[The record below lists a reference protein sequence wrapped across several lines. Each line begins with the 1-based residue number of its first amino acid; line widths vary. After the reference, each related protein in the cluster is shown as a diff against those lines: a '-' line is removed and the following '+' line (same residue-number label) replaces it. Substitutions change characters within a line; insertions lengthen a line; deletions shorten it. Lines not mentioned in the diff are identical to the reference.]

1 MPNDNNTAELPPLFG
16 AMEDSAAE
24 HDEIISPVWSGLLV
38 FVDTEFTDFI
48 QTDLISIGLVTEDGR
63 EFYAERNDYRREDCS
78 DFVVAEVLPLLHRV
92 PDARCSS
99 AHLTFR
105 LREWFAALGEPV
117 TLVCDYFG
125 DWELLADAL
134 LGDVHQKPP
143 ANVGEKWLLSQEIV
157 GDPVF
162 QRAFSDTFSRDW
174 PPHHALADA
183 RALRAGF
190 LAWRAATMG
199 GKS

>member
-1 MPNDNNTAELPPLFG
+1 MQNDNNQNEPPPLFG
-16 AMEDSAAE
+16 SMAGSATE
-24 HDEIISPVWSGLLV
+24 HGELVSPVWPGLLV

-48 QTDLISIGLVTEDGR
+48 QTDLISIGLVTEDGH

-78 DFVVAEVLPLLHRV
+78 DFVVSEVLPLLHRV
-92 PDARCSS
+92 PNARCSQ

-105 LREWFAALGEPV
+105 LREWLSALPAPA
-117 TLVCDYFG
+117 TLVFDYFG

-134 LGDVHQKPP
+134 LGDVHQP
-143 ANVGEKWLLSQEIV
+143 APVNVGEKWLLPQEIV

-162 QRAFSDTFSRDW
+162 QQALMGSYRPDW

-190 LAWRAATMG
+190 LAWREA
-199 GKS
+199 